1 MSAPLLMRVG
11 GAVLAG
17 VVLGAGFFSLLGL
30 NVRLYGSRR
39 WPLAMVLHLA
49 RWALLAAALVVAAR
63 AGALPLL
70 AMTLGILTARTA
82 LVRRATE
89 GGR

>member
-1 MSAPLLMRVG
+1 MSE
-11 GAVLAG
+11 AVVVRITVSVVAG
-17 VVLGAGFFSLLGL
+17 LVLGAGFFSLLGL

-39 WPLAMVLHLA
+39 WPVAMVLHLA

-70 AMTLGILTARTA
+70 SMTLGLLIARTVI
-82 LVRRATE
+82 VRRPAPL
-89 GGR
+89 RP